1 MNSNRPKFEWTV
13 IGTPENLKSNTLY
26 ENKLGGLNVQQ
37 WTKFWIKNDS
47 NMNLTWEKKKL
58 VDNHDVAVH
67 MEGDLFFII
76 DTQI

>member
-1 MNSNRPKFEWTV
+1 MD
-13 IGTPENLKSNTLY
+13 
-26 ENKLGGLNVQQ
+26 KLLD
-37 WTKFWIKNDS
+37 KNDS
-47 NMNLTWEKKKL
+47 NRNLTWEKKNL

>member
-1 MNSNRPKFEWTV
+1 MD
-13 IGTPENLKSNTLY
+13 
-26 ENKLGGLNVQQ
+26 KLLD
-37 WTKFWIKNDS
+37 KNDS

-58 VDNHDVAVH
+58 VHSHDVAVH

>member
-1 MNSNRPKFEWTV
+1 MDKVLDKKW
-13 IGTPENLKSNTLY
+13 
-26 ENKLGGLNVQQ
+26 QQ
-37 WTKFWIKNDS
+37 HEPD
-47 NMNLTWEKKKL
+47 MGEKKI

>member
-1 MNSNRPKFEWTV
+1 MDKV
-13 IGTPENLKSNTLY
+13 LD
-26 ENKLGGLNVQQ
+26 
-37 WTKFWIKNDS
+37 KNDS
-47 NMNLTWEKKKL
+47 NINLTWEKKNL

>member
-1 MNSNRPKFEWTV
+1 MDKV
-13 IGTPENLKSNTLY
+13 MD
-26 ENKLGGLNVQQ
+26 
-37 WTKFWIKNDS
+37 KNDS